1 MERKFKM
8 KYNFYYEKD
17 GIPQGAIL
25 NWITV
30 INTFYL
36 VEDVETKNRAWVS
49 RFDIER
55 IGDNDN

>member
-1 MERKFKM
+1 M
-8 KYNFYYEKD
+8 KHNFYYEKD